1 MPKMCIPCGGFK
13 KLSINDDVVPDSAFL
28 FACRLDV
35 FGILIAASCFALEL
49 TVLIFFHQ
57 VSDPNHK
64 NTAVVGLVPSCD
76 DDRRRMAGD
85 FGGDFGADVMRRS
98 EVSPT
103 CSAEYSASNQAFIT
117 ALVILILSIGP
128 DFVGGLNLALRRR
141 SVVQMITGCAMMGL
155 AIQAL
160 VSAFAFVSVTAM
172 DDVTVYTNCVAI
184 LFVLDMDE
192 QVFRLI
198 KMLFPTYTEETI
210 KAITE
215 GDDSSA
221 IGIVADVRFAEL
233 MGRKEVTVET
243 KEVTVETETG
253 PQQSPRT
260 PAGALTGV

>member
-1 MPKMCIPCGGFK
+1 MSKMCIPCGGFK

-35 FGILIAASCFALEL
+35 FGILIAAGCWALEL
-49 TVLIFFHQ
+49 SVLIFFYQ
-57 VSDPNHK
+57 VSQESHP
-64 NTAVVGLVPSCD
+64 NTAYVGLVPSCD
-76 DDRRRMAGD
+76 EDRRRMVGG
-85 FGGDFGADVMRRS
+85 GGDFGADVMRRS
-98 EVSPT
+98 EVTPT
-103 CSAEYSASNQAFIT
+103 CSEDFSVSDQAFST

-155 AIQAL
+155 AITAL
-160 VSAFAFVSVTAM
+160 VAAAAFVGATAQ

-192 QVFRLI
+192 QVFSLI

-243 KEVTVETETG
+243 EMSSA
-253 PQQSPRT
+253 PQQSPRTPT

>member
-1 MPKMCIPCGGFK
+1 MSKMCIPCGGFK

-35 FGILIAASCFALEL
+35 FGILIAASCWALEL
-49 TVLIFFHQ
+49 SVLIFFFQ
-57 VSDPNHK
+57 VSDESHPNS
-64 NTAVVGLVPSCD
+64 AYVGLVPTCD
-76 DDRRRMAGD
+76 EERRRMAGD
-85 FGGDFGADVMRRS
+85 LGGDFGSDVLRRRTT
-98 EVSPT
+98 EVT
-103 CSAEYSASNQAFIT
+103 CSEDFSVSDQAFVT
-117 ALVILILSIGP
+117 ALIILILSIGP

-155 AIQAL
+155 AITAL
-160 VSAFAFVSVTAM
+160 VAAVAFVGATAQ

-192 QVFRLI
+192 QVFSLI

-243 KEVTVETETG
+243 EMASE

-260 PAGALTGV
+260 AAGALDF